1 MTDLIDCPGCGGAV
15 SRRALTCLSCG
26 GMLNEVPNEVTPELV
41 RSLHGNELPDLLHSY
56 VAEVFSESGCFN
68 RDGPPDS
75 GVLASLPRVLRVAYT
90 LSILESEVTNGGF
103 YQWLTN
109 SSGRLTQET
118 LGDLLII
125 GATAQADVV
134 SEVVRLNQELES
146 RYDSYRRRWESPQ
159 PRGEPSEVDAF
170 WTDMDENYAPQ
181 FDRLSVEYYSLQDS
195 DSAWPRFDRF
205 AREHIDEC
213 AHNRSPPVN
222 D

>member
-1 MTDLIDCPGCGGAV
+1 MARPTRMCWHRC
-15 SRRALTCLSCG
+15 R
-26 GMLNEVPNEVTPELV
+26 E
-41 RSLHGNELPDLLHSY
+41 SLQ
-56 VAEVFSESGCFN
+56 
-68 RDGPPDS
+68 
-75 GVLASLPRVLRVAYT
+75 VAYT

-109 SSGRLTQET
+109 ASGRLARET
-118 LGDLLII
+118 LDGLTII
-125 GATAQADVV
+125 GATPQADVV

-146 RYDSYRRRWESPQ
+146 RYDSYRRRWESPE

-181 FDRLSVEYYSLQDS
+181 FDRLSVEYQRIQDS

-205 AREHIDEC
+205 AREHIAEC
-213 AHNRSPPVN
+213 MHNRSPPAN